1 MRYFSYGSN
10 MSLRR
15 LKAPERV
22 PSAKKLCVAKL
33 PEHRL
38 MFHKKSS
45 DGSAKCDAY
54 YTGNRK
60 DFVLGVLFEVD
71 QSEKEQLDRV
81 EGLGS
86 GYQEKEVTLLTDSGE
101 QNAVVY
107 YATDID
113 PNLKPYSWYK
123 HHVLVGAS
131 ENNLPAKYVA
141 GIEGV
146 DSVVDQDRTR
156 ESKEL
161 NIFR

>member
-1 MRYFSYGSN
+1 
-10 MSLRR
+10 
-15 LKAPERV
+15 
-22 PSAKKLCVAKL
+22 
-33 PEHRL
+33 
-38 MFHKKSS
+38 MFRQF
-45 DGSAKCDAY
+45 GNAY

-60 DFVLGVLFEVD
+60 DFVFGVLFVVD
-71 QSEKEQLDRV
+71 QSEKERLDRV

-101 QNAVVY
+101 QKAVVY

-113 PNLKPYSWYK
+113 PNVKPYSWYK

-146 DSVVDQDRTR
+146 DSIVDQDKAR